1 MIHSKERVRSAGS
14 RAGSRLR
21 PEKGCWMKKRGFTA
35 LVLALAAVLT
45 VLGAAEGQAKEVLMK
60 AVRVCLEC
68 IGIG

>member
-1 MIHSKERVRSAGS
+1 
-14 RAGSRLR
+14 
-21 PEKGCWMKKRGFTA
+21 MKKRGFTA

-45 VLGAAEGQAKEVLMK
+45 VLGATEGQAKEVLMK